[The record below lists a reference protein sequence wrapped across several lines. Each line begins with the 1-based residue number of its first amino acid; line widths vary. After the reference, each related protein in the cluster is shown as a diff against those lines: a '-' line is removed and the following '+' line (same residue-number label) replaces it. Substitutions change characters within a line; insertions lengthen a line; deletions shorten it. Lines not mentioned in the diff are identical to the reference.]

1 MKKTFT
7 RLFMLALLTMMSGW
21 ASAESVTFN
30 VRSWDETN
38 KQVVTTQQ
46 TKDGQLLEGSHPNDW
61 VGLSDGYYVVKGTVE
76 YKALSITGSETHLVL
91 CDGATLKCA
100 HIKLEEGHT
109 LHIHSQS
116 DGDKQGKLETVNR
129 KAETASF
136 SSAHDP
142 VFDDAA
148 AIGGGK
154 RQSMGSLFIHGGD
167 ILAQGAEIS
176 TFSNITSGAAI
187 GGGYKGGIGL
197 NSQFVIYGGKVS
209 AFASDSGAGIGAGS
223 GASQGGPII
232 IYGGS
237 VKAEGAGSGA
247 AIGGGKESNGGV
259 VKIYGGLVEAN
270 MYNPLSLPYR
280 GGAGIGAGGDGEGAG
295 GQVYIYGG
303 ETYAK
308 GGGRGAGIGGAYEG
322 KGGTLEVHGGYLF
335 AAASNAPAIGGGET
349 GTGGTVIINGGIV
362 CAAKKYKSVATIGG
376 GEEKGN
382 GTLELPTGLRV
393 YYGTNANAVS
403 NPVHEGSSLNWVEYV
418 DKRKEAC
425 QNPSYT
431 CVLIETCTHNL
442 TKRMYTCID
451 TKTHAAVCKQCA
463 HYDIENHTFT
473 NGKCACGKKYDESEI
488 YYKLNIHK
496 TTDGKTYTSEEQ
508 KVVQGQE
515 FMLPVPQSL
524 SGLTF
529 MGYLKATS
537 ADGIEM
543 KDSEEENLLE
553 GGSTIT
559 PDANA
564 TYYARYRYIYD
575 EEWTWNDDCTA
586 ATVKITNALL
596 NDTHT
601 LTAAE
606 ITEDTEQRMEP
617 TETSLGERY
626 FTAKASYTH
635 STGIT
640 YPFYGHVTLM
650 YYPDTNAEITLDA
663 QSKNNANTDA
673 LENYIDMKADVTINN
688 LTLKKDGKIHP
699 ICLPFSV
706 STGDD
711 TPLKGAVIYELSGAQ
726 LKDHEFTMTFKQ
738 GLTTEPGIPCFYRFK
753 ETGADVQNPVFKN
766 VVIEEYYGLIAE
778 KEYDASTWSAD
789 DEVLE
794 LWGAFEPESIDEEN
808 RELYFLMDGDGISLK
823 PTTLNAFG
831 SYFYIAS
838 PTDEQGNSRVRSVSL
853 AFESGYNFSKKLTW
867 SWDGDGSEEKPYI
880 IKSTEQLSEMSEA
893 MNSDSEVLAGKY
905 FRQDANITFNK
916 NTENNFIPVSTFKAH
931 YDGNGFVISGLNINA
946 SGAVNAALFVNM
958 TDGSTVKNVIVRN
971 STITGSTAAAIAT
984 TLTGT
989 ASIENCHVLKDVEVR
1004 SNYYYAGGVVAQM
1017 QSGTPTVTDCSN
1029 QAAVISNQGYAGGV
1043 VGWVTNG
1050 SVSNS
1055 IYLGNSITSSKTNY
1069 AVAGGNAGITVEDCY
1084 YTCPKFSD
1092 ANAKLM
1098 PQYDV
1103 DNTDFLMMVNQRDK
1117 YLKTGKTDLKDAD
1130 ISYDITLNGHTL
1142 YKDGTWNTLCLPFDV
1157 ETFSGTPLEGATA
1170 KQLTKSNYWQDNKL
1184 ELIFNT
1190 VYRATGGYLY
1200 FVKWTGGENV
1210 TSPTFSGVVIDPY
1223 AASPHTDYVDQYGT
1237 FKPVTL
1243 EADDKTVLY
1252 LGADNKLYYPK
1263 SAVTINSFHGYLKL
1277 QSNLVM
1283 GDLAAGVRSIELN
1296 FGDDTTGVEELKN
1309 GRMEEWKS
1317 SDSWYTLDGK
1327 KLQGQ
1332 PTQKGVFIV
1341 NGRKVV
1347 IK

>member
-7 RLFMLALLTMMSGW
+7 RLFMLVLLTMMSGW

-30 VRSWDETN
+30 VCSWDDTN
-38 KQVVTTQQ
+38 KKVVTTQQ

-76 YKALSITGSETHLVL
+76 YKALSITGSEAHLVL

-116 DGDKQGKLETVNR
+116 DGDQQGKLETVNR
-129 KAETASF
+129 NAAKQS
-136 SSAHDP
+136 

-148 AIGGGK
+148 AIGGGNEK
-154 RQSMGSLFIHGGD
+154 SMGNLFIHGGD
-167 ILAQGAEIS
+167 ILAQGAQKKAS
-176 TFSNITSGAAI
+176 YNSNSGAAI

-197 NSQFVIYGGKVS
+197 NSQLVIYGGKVS
-209 AFASDSGAGIGAGS
+209 AIASLLGAGIGGGYKAH
-223 GASQGGPII
+223 QGGPIMV
-232 IYGGS
+232 YGGS
-237 VKAEGAGSGA
+237 VKAEGGGMGA
-247 AIGGGKESNGGV
+247 AIGGGYEGNGGV
-259 VKIYGGLVEAN
+259 VKIYDGRVEAN
-270 MYNPLSLPYR
+270 MNNPSLSR
-280 GGAGIGAGGDGEGAG
+280 INGAGIGGGRPGSEEGAG

-308 GGGRGAGIGGAYEG
+308 GGSGAAGIGGAGSG
-322 KGGTLEVHGGYLF
+322 KCGTLEMHGGYLF
-335 AAASNAPAIGGGET
+335 AAGSSAPAIGGGHT
-349 GTGGTVIINGGIV
+349 GKGGTVIINGGTV
-362 CAAKKYKSVATIGG
+362 CAAKNKGSISPIGG
-376 GEEKGN
+376 GLDDKPN
-382 GTLELPTGLRV
+382 GTLDLATGLRV
-393 YYGTNANAVS
+393 FWGTDASLVS
-403 NPVHEGSSLNWVEYV
+403 NPIHEGSSLNWVEYV

-425 QNPSYT
+425 QNRSYS
-431 CVLIETCTHNL
+431 CVLIEPCEHNL
-442 TKRMYTCID
+442 TVHNYRCID
-451 TKTHAAVCKQCA
+451 KNTHVSVCKQCA
-463 HYDIENHTFT
+463 HYDVENHTFT
-473 NGKCACGKKYDESEI
+473 DGKCVCGKKYDESEI
-488 YYKLNIHK
+488 YYKLNIHQ

-508 KVVQGQE
+508 KVVQGKE

-543 KDSEEENLLE
+543 KDSEEGTLLE

-575 EEWTWNDDCTA
+575 EEWTWNANGTEA
-586 ATVKITNALL
+586 EVKITNERL
-596 NDTHT
+596 NFSKELPAD
-601 LTAAE
+601 
-606 ITEDTEQRMEP
+606 ITEDTEQRVEP

-626 FTAKASYTH
+626 LTGKA
-635 STGIT
+635 T
-640 YPFYGHVTLM
+640 YEHDGVTYQFYDHVTQF
-650 YYPDTNAEITLDA
+650 YYPDTNAKITLDA
-663 QSKNNANTDA
+663 QATDNANTKA

-699 ICLPFSV
+699 ICLPFYASV
-706 STGDD
+706 EDD
-711 TPLKGAVIYELSGAQ
+711 TPLKGAVIYKLSGAQ

-738 GLTTEPGIPCFYRFK
+738 GLTTVPGIPCFYRFK
-753 ETGADVQNPVFKN
+753 ETGADVQNPEFKN

-789 DEVLE
+789 DESLE

-838 PTDEQGNSRVRSVSL
+838 PTDEEGNSRVRSVSL
-853 AFESGYNFSKKLTW
+853 AFESGDKFSKKLTW
-867 SWDGDGSEEKPYI
+867 SWDGDGSKTLPYI
-880 IKSTEQLSEMSEA
+880 IKNAEQLSEMSEA
-893 MNSDSEVLAGKY
+893 MNGTDAAALEGKF
-905 FRQDANITFNK
+905 FRQDANITFDK
-916 NTENNFIPVSTFKAH
+916 GTENNYTPVKTLKAH

-946 SGAVNAALFVNM
+946 TGSNNAALFLSM
-958 TDGSTVKNVIVRN
+958 ADGTVKNVIVRN
-971 STITGSTAAAIAT
+971 STITGSQAAAIAT

-1055 IYLGNSITSSKTNY
+1055 IYLGNSITHGDGKQSY

-1084 YTCPKFSD
+1084 YTCPTLSD

-1098 PQYDV
+1098 PQYNA
-1103 DNTDFLMMVNQRDK
+1103 DNTDFLMMVNKRDK
-1117 YLKTGKTDLKDAD
+1117 YLKTGKTDLADAD

-1142 YKDGTWNTLCLPFDV
+1142 YKDGTWNTLCLPFSV
-1157 ETFSGTPLEGATA
+1157 ETFSGTPLEGATV
-1170 KQLTKSNYWQDNKL
+1170 KQLTKSNYWQDKNQL
-1184 ELIFNT
+1184 ELIFNN
-1190 VYRATGGYLY
+1190 VDRATGGYLY
-1200 FVKWTGGENV
+1200 FVKWTGGDNV
-1210 TSPTFSGVVIDPY
+1210 TSPTFSGVIIYPY
-1223 AASPHTDYVDQYGT
+1223 SDSPHADYVDQYGT

-1296 FGDDTTGVEELKN
+1296 FGEDGTTSINEELRMKN
-1309 GRMEEWKS
+1309 EEFATATG
-1317 SDSWYTLDGK
+1317 WYTLDGK
-1327 KLQGQ
+1327 KLQGK
-1332 PTQKGVFIV
+1332 PTQKGVYIV

>member
-7 RLFMLALLTMMSGW
+7 RLFMLVLLTMMSGW

-30 VRSWDETN
+30 VRSWDDTN
-38 KQVVTTQQ
+38 KKVVTTS
-46 TKDGQLLEGSHPNDW
+46 TTHDCTPIEGQNWSWMALGENGKETW
-61 VGLSDGYYVVKGTVE
+61 YMVKGTDVTR
-76 YKALSITGSETHLVL
+76 KVLVIFGTVHLVL
-91 CDGATLKCA
+91 PDNSKLTCN
-100 HIKLEEGHT
+100 HIKLEANNNAVLHVHDQGSTSPGTLNVINYGPDGKREYKNAAAIGSGGGENNNSGSLYVHGGNIVAEQVRTIEG
-109 LHIHSQS
+109 I
-116 DGDKQGKLETVNR
+116 
-129 KAETASF
+129 F
-136 SSAHDP
+136 STGSN
-142 VFDDAA
+142 AA

-154 RQSMGSLFIHGGD
+154 YGGIDPNHRVVVYDGSVN
-167 ILAQGAEIS
+167 AQGGYE
-176 TFSNITSGAAI
+176 GAGI
-187 GGGYKGGIGL
+187 GGGYKGH
-197 NSQFVIYGGKVS
+197 
-209 AFASDSGAGIGAGS
+209 
-223 GASQGGPII
+223 QGGPVI
-232 IYGGS
+232 IYGGR
-237 VKAEGAGSGA
+237 
-247 AIGGGKESNGGV
+247 
-259 VKIYGGLVEAN
+259 VEAKT
-270 MYNPLSLPYR
+270 S
-280 GGAGIGAGGDGEGAG
+280 
-295 GQVYIYGG
+295 V
-303 ETYAK
+303 
-308 GGGRGAGIGGAYEG
+308 RGAGIGGGCDRNGGRVEIY
-322 KGGTLEVHGGYLF
+322 GGTVIARSNSRSAGIGGGEDGHGGDVHIYGGDVK
-335 AAASNAPAIGGGET
+335 AYGSTRGAGIGGSGEGNGGTCEIAGGTVYAKSGRDKDVRYVCPAIGGGSKGNGGT
-349 GTGGTVIINGGIV
+349 VKITGGTVIVENDWIIKNK
-362 CAAKKYKSVATIGG
+362 APLALIGG
-376 GEEKGN
+376 
-382 GTLELPTGLRV
+382 
-393 YYGTNANAVS
+393 
-403 NPVHEGSSLNWVEYV
+403 SLNLNPGSVEIAPGMKV
-418 DKRKEAC
+418 SCNKNQGQLTLVNSADKRVKALRNESNVYGRIESCDHQGTEATYK
-425 QNPSYT
+425 QVDDNQHS
-431 CVLIETCTHNL
+431 V
-442 TKRMYTCID
+442 
-451 TKTHAAVCKQCA
+451 VCKVCG
-463 HYDIENHTFT
+463 YEGKENHKYTD
-473 NGKCACGKKYDESEI
+473 GKCACGKEEKKEPAVYTI
-488 YYKLNIHK
+488 TIHK

-515 FMLPVPQSL
+515 FMLPVPQSP

-663 QSKNNANTDA
+663 QSKNNANAEA

-711 TPLKGAVIYELSGAQ
+711 TPLKGAVIYKLSGAQ

-753 ETGADVQNPVFKN
+753 ETGADVQNPEFKN

-789 DEVLE
+789 DESLE
-794 LWGAFEPESIDEEN
+794 LWGTFEPESIDEEN

-831 SYFYIAS
+831 SYFYIAN

-867 SWDGDGSEEKPYI
+867 SWDGDGSEAKPYI
-880 IKSTEQLSEMSEA
+880 IKNAEQLSEMSEA
-893 MNSDSEVLAGKY
+893 MNGTDAAALEGKY
-905 FRQDANITFNK
+905 FRQDAKITFDK
-916 NTENNFIPVSTFKAH
+916 ATENNYTPVKTLKAH

-946 SGAVNAALFVNM
+946 AGADNAALFLNM
-958 TDGSTVKNVIVRN
+958 ADGSTVKNVIVRN
-971 STITGSTAAAIAT
+971 STITGSQAAAIAT
-984 TLTGT
+984 TITGT
-989 ASIENCHVLKDVEVR
+989 ASVENCHVLKDVEVR

-1017 QSGTPTVTDCSN
+1017 QSGTPTVTDCSS

-1055 IYLGNSITSSKTNY
+1055 IYLGNSITHGDGKQSY
-1069 AVAGGNAGITVEDCY
+1069 AVAGGNAGITVENCY
-1084 YTCPKFSD
+1084 YTCPTLSD

-1098 PQYDV
+1098 PQYNA
-1103 DNTDFLMMVNQRDK
+1103 DNTDFLMMVNLRDK
-1117 YLKTGKTDLKDAD
+1117 YLKTGKTDLADAD

-1142 YKDGTWNTLCLPFDV
+1142 YKDGTWNTLCLPFSVDN
-1157 ETFSGTPLEGATA
+1157 FSGTPLADATV

-1190 VYRATGGYLY
+1190 VDRATGGYLY
-1200 FVKWTGGENV
+1200 FVKWTGGDDV
-1210 TSPTFSGVVIDPY
+1210 TSPTFSGVVIDPNS
-1223 AASPHTDYVDQYGT
+1223 ASPHADYVDQYGT

-1283 GDLAAGVRSIELN
+1283 GDLAGVRSIELN
-1296 FGDDTTGVEELKN
+1296 FGDDTTGLEELKN
-1309 GRMEEWKS
+1309 GRMEEWKT

-1332 PTQKGVFIV
+1332 PTKKGVFIV